1 MTTAEFWA
9 STFERAVKT
18 FAQAA
23 VALIG
28 TGAAGVTELD
38 WQQIGSVAL
47 VAAIVSVLTSLAS
60 DRIGTPGPSLV
71 KEAVQ
76 VPVEVTAAPFI
87 YPDPEAPANP
97 YLTAQQIPGAV
108 DADELARRMHG

>member
-1 MTTAEFWA
+1 MRPYMTTAEFWA

-60 DRIGTPGPSLV
+60 DRIGMPGPSLV

-76 VPVEVTAAPFI
+76 VPVEVTAASFTPEPLPLAGDFANRN
-87 YPDPEAPANP
+87 DPTQRA
-97 YLTAQQIPGAV
+97 
-108 DADELARRMHG
+108 